1 MEVLVIAPGHPG
13 IPSRESRRGV
23 KVLRVQYFWPASLQ
37 KLAYGWG
44 IPWNLR
50 GSLLAWVNLPFF
62 LLLFGLAICRHA
74 RRADVVHAHWGVLG
88 ALATLTRLVHRRPVV
103 VTLHEISWRRQLAPV
118 VWLTLWAVRHADA
131 VTTPSQEFAG
141 EFRALR
147 VGLYPC
153 QWVPNGVGRPSA
165 AEQRDTDRMRD
176 HECGT
181 FQIVTVGRLIP
192 ERKHDVLLRALAHVR
207 RQFPSAKLTVVGDGP
222 QRQALKSLAQE
233 LGLSEAVEFTGRVPV
248 EEVSSYLGSADLYV
262 SPTMAESFGLALV
275 EAAAHGLPIIATPVG
290 MAPVLILEGQ
300 TGRIIPAGDEH
311 SLAEAI
317 IGVIGNP
324 IFRREAALLMPKR
337 VEELGFTWPR
347 CAERTAGIY
356 RDLLVRRGNGRL

>member
-1 MEVLVIAPGHPG
+1 
-13 IPSRESRRGV
+13 
-23 KVLRVQYFWPASLQ
+23 
-37 KLAYGWG
+37 
-44 IPWNLR
+44 
-50 GSLLAWVNLPFF
+50 
-62 LLLFGLAICRHA
+62 
-74 RRADVVHAHWGVLG
+74 
-88 ALATLTRLVHRRPVV
+88 
-103 VTLHEISWRRQLAPV
+103 
-118 VWLTLWAVRHADA
+118 
-131 VTTPSQEFAG
+131 
-141 EFRALR
+141 
-147 VGLYPC
+147 
-153 QWVPNGVGRPSA
+153 
-165 AEQRDTDRMRD
+165 
-176 HECGT
+176 
-181 FQIVTVGRLIP
+181 LIP